1 MNKILEKAFAKEPV
15 KNKTVKKASENEV
28 LNKNAIEINP
38 KMNEAVM
45 KTAVLGWG
53 RMNPIT
59 SGHEI
64 LVNKIKAVA
73 KQNRATPIIYIS
85 HSQDAKKNPLSYNDK
100 VMLAKKAFGNIIQ
113 KSDSKTIIQIMAELE
128 DRFDKIIL
136 VAGDDRVSEFKTLL
150 NKYNGS
156 EYNFKE
162 IEVVSAGKRADP
174 DSDDAKDM
182 SAANMSASV
191 MRKLASQGD
200 LEAFRKGLPKGL
212 QDDYQEVYD
221 LVRSGMR
228 IAEMM
233 EEEGELTEVL
243 SFQQRRNRSLIMRKY
258 RNKINSARKRL
269 KLKAASTD
277 MLNHRARQAAIK
289 ILRRKLAGKQGE
301 NYANLNPSEKMMID
315 KKIEKKKAAIQKI
328 AARLLP
334 TVRRADLQRLASAE
348 LKPQDSTPATKT
360 IKKESVDISFE
371 KFLGESMI
379 NEEFEALFEA
389 VEMKQSIYT
398 KRYHQMFTKEGKI
411 KLDKRFRAFRTK
423 PLEEGKILDRVLEKH
438 KDEKEALAKRQSKE
452 NADARVREI
461 QSTVKEDWSKKY
473 KDSID
478 CNNPKGFSQKA
489 HCASKK
495 LHKEEFD
502 TDAALLR
509 FIEETTNDIYDSILL
524 DEERSNEGLKD
535 KAEKS
540 GISLSILKQVYDR
553 GMGAYQSSHRP
564 GTTPQQWA
572 FARVNSFITGGKTRT
587 TADADL
593 WAKHSGTKESVEEAS
608 KPGLWANIKK
618 RRDAG
623 LPRLKPGQD
632 GYPKTLDIKEA
643 GGAGDEA
650 TTKLSTKYK
659 KDTPGQSVAE
669 GLSEMDKSQTPPGRD
684 GHVSHS
690 TYGSRDSRDL
700 DAGKKQYYGKMER
713 PEKTTKTA
721 SDILNKAFNTSKKKS
736 VAEGLT
742 QHIYNILALDK
753 GNALKKP
760 TKLKW
765 KASSLEDIFD
775 ALAAQDWYPLEINGV
790 EVIAGKRLKQG
801 MAEGLTQ
808 HKREDD
814 EYHNGPD
821 LVNHTYN
828 YTVSKNGG
836 EKHQRSVTTPPT
848 RAPKHAV
855 EPMARA
861 HLKKQGYTIHES
873 NKGAICQNCLVDPC
887 ICDDSH
893 GFVKENSSLDRFKK
907 YIRPVVKTTPKI
919 EKSTNPAGRT
929 TDHTEWKVTT
939 HTGEVHRHATKKAA
953 QAHFDSLPKGVTESS
968 GQILSKGTTVTVVH
982 KGKQV
987 KGKIVRYDAGKNG
1000 YSNAYVV
1007 DVGEYESIMVPVSK
1021 IKMESVTEEVSQQ
1034 QLNDLEKFADRLLAK
1049 FKIDVEFTRHFADRM
1064 NDDRNKPAITV
1075 GELQKVFKK
1084 IASHKGAEI
1093 RQNPDIEAVLKDIQ
1107 SDLNLPIVINYDKNK
1122 DEFEVVNKTIM
1133 RKKNFG
1139 TTSKVISI

>member
-15 KNKTVKKASENEV
+15 KNKSVKKASEDEV

-45 KTAVLGWG
+45 TTAVLGWG

-64 LVNKIKAVA
+64 LVNKVKAVA
-73 KQNRATPIIYIS
+73 RQNKATPIIYIS

-128 DRFDKIIL
+128 NRFDKVIL
-136 VAGDDRVSEFKTLL
+136 VAGDDRVPEFDKLL
-150 NKYNGS
+150 NKYNGTS
-156 EYNFKE
+156 YNFKE

-212 QDDYQEVYD
+212 QADYKEVYD
-221 LVRSGMR
+221 MVRSGMK

-243 SFQQRRNRSLIMRKY
+243 SFQQRRNRSLIMRKF

-289 ILRRKLAGKQGE
+289 ILRRKLAGKQGQ
-301 NYANLNPSEKMMID
+301 NYANLNPSEKMVID
-315 KKIEKKKAAIQKI
+315 KKIEKKKAAIKKI

-348 LKPQDSTPATKT
+348 LKPRDSTPATKT
-360 IKKESVDISFE
+360 IKKESVDIEFD

-379 NEEFEALFEA
+379 NDEFEALFEA
-389 VEMKQSIYT
+389 VEMKQSVYT

-411 KLDKRFRAFRTK
+411 KLDKRFRAFRSK
-423 PLEEGKILDRVLEKH
+423 PLEEGEILDKVIEKH

-461 QSTVKEDWSKKY
+461 RANVKEDWSKKY

-524 DEERSNEGLKD
+524 DEDKSNEGLKD

-593 WAKHSGTKESVEEAS
+593 WAKHSGVKESIGEDK
-608 KPGLWANIKK
+608 KPGLWANIHK
-618 RRDAG
+618 RREKG

-650 TTKLSTKYK
+650 TDELAKKYK
-659 KDTPGQSVAE
+659 KDTPGQSTVDEARMSAAVK
-669 GLSEMDKSQTPPGRD
+669 LSRAWDRQRAKSDASERRTPSSIP
-684 GHVSHS
+684 
-690 TYGSRDSRDL
+690 
-700 DAGKKQYYGKMER
+700 KKEEPK
-713 PEKTTKTA
+713 
-721 SDILNKAFNTSKKKS
+721 
-736 VAEGLT
+736 
-742 QHIYNILALDK
+742 
-753 GNALKKP
+753 
-760 TKLKW
+760 
-765 KASSLEDIFD
+765 
-775 ALAAQDWYPLEINGV
+775 
-790 EVIAGKRLKQG
+790 KQG
-801 MAEGLTQ
+801 MAEGSEQEKPIKKSDWFDPTDMRSPEKQKAAYLNHLAAKKKNKNIKEQGVAEALTQ
-808 HKREDD
+808 RKREDD
-814 EYHNGPD
+814 EYHNGSDP
-821 LVNHTYN
+821 VKHTYN
-828 YTVSKNGG
+828 YTVSKDGG

-848 RAPKHAV
+848 RASKHAV
-855 EPMARA
+855 EPMARN

-873 NKGAICQNCLVDPC
+873 NEGSICQHCLVDPC

-919 EKSTNPAGRT
+919 ERDTNPSGRT
-929 TDHTEWKVTT
+929 NDHVEWKVTT

-1007 DVGEYESIMVPVSK
+1007 DIGEYESIMVPVSK
-1021 IKMESVTEEVSQQ
+1021 IKIESVTEEVSQQ
-1034 QLNDLEKFADRLLAK
+1034 QLGDLEKFADRLLAK

-1064 NDDRNKPAITV
+1064 NDARNSPPITV